1 MKVAAL
7 LISTPEGPDPR
18 ALVRGAPML
27 GHAVR
32 SLLDAGCVESLV
44 AAVPE
49 PVFGDCQ
56 VIIRAV
62 PGAGSRCRV
71 LACGPDRAESAR
83 LALAAAGDSS
93 DVVLVHDVARPFVP
107 PATVRAVAEAVFAG
121 AEAIIPVLPVTDTV
135 KRVSGGVISGTSDRD
150 RLRVAQTPVGYRPD
164 VLGKLCAHGADPLSD
179 LPGSVRTVAG
189 HPTALRLTTA
199 FDIAVAEAL
208 LEEQG

>member
-1 MKVAAL
+1 MKVATV
-7 LISTPEGPDPR
+7 LIADPEGPDPC
-18 ALVRGAPML
+18 ALVRGAPL
-27 GHAVR
+27 LRHAVR
-32 SLLDAGCVESLV
+32 GVLDSGCADRLV
-44 AAVPE
+44 VAVPKPALGE
-49 PVFGDCQ
+49 CE

-71 LACGPDRAESAR
+71 LACGPDRAETVRA
-83 LALAAAGDSS
+83 ALEAAGPS

-135 KRVSGGVISGTSDRD
+135 KHVSGDIIAGTSDRD
-150 RLRVAQTPVGYRPD
+150 QLRVVQTPVGYRPD
-164 VLGKLCAHGADPLSD
+164 VLDKVCARGADPLSD

-199 FDIAVAEAL
+199 FDVAVAEAL

>member
-1 MKVAAL
+1 MKVATV
-7 LISTPEGPDPR
+7 LIADPEGPDPC
-18 ALVRGAPML
+18 ALVRGAPVL
-27 GHAVR
+27 RHAVR
-32 SLLDAGCVESLV
+32 GLLESECADRLV
-44 AAVPE
+44 VAVPE
-49 PVFGDCQ
+49 PVLGECE

-71 LACGPDRAESAR
+71 LVCGPDRAETVRA
-83 LALAAAGDSS
+83 ALEAAGDS

-135 KRVSGGVISGTSDRD
+135 KHVSGDLVDGTSDRD
-150 RLRVAQTPVGYRPD
+150 RLRVVQTPVGYRPD
-164 VLGKLCAHGADPLSD
+164 VLGKLCARGADPLSD

-199 FDIAVAEAL
+199 FDVAVAEAL